1 MSCQVAQNCARKV
14 QASTVFLTTQGGAA
28 RFLAD
33 VFFLLMESP
42 EHVVLAGSW
51 VDSPHLPAVLS
62 VAADET
68 SSSPREDNGLEVKD
82 TCGEDVSGERLLTED
97 RLGLKVEAGST
108 EGEERPP
115 RTSRQRK
122 RRGRRDR

>member
-1 MSCQVAQNCARKV
+1 MPPGDPRRKLRGRV
-14 QASTVFLTTQGGAA
+14 VFQDHNVKTQGW
-28 RFLAD
+28 
-33 VFFLLMESP
+33 

-82 TCGEDVSGERLLTED
+82 TCGEDVSGEKDKRLLTED

-122 RRGRRDR
+122 RRGRIDR